1 MGNYPWELHSFPM
14 NIYLCKRSLTTL
26 CIFLLSNSKIQLYFP
41 KFSISGTYE
50 ITNIL
55 SKMGIVDVFTNQADL
70 SGISG
75 VPELKVSKVS
85 LWPPTLFFLSQTHVP
100 MVSRNTS

>member
-1 MGNYPWELHSFPM
+1 
-14 NIYLCKRSLTTL
+14 
-26 CIFLLSNSKIQLYFP
+26 
-41 KFSISGTYE
+41 
-50 ITNIL
+50 
-55 SKMGIVDVFTNQADL
+55 MGIVDVFTNQADL

-100 MVSRNTS
+100 VVSRNIS